1 MFGGPAAI
9 GILALMAFAPLQI
22 HMGQHALI
30 DGFFAFWAMLCLW
43 TLWENLR
50 HPDSPGWLIAY
61 ACSLVLMVLT
71 KENAFFV
78 YVALWGLVT
87 VNRWARFGATTPKLL
102 LVMCGAPLMGVA
114 ILVALAGG
122 VESFIEIYRL
132 LVSKAETLRY
142 AIMTGDGPWYRYLV
156 DLMIMS
162 PIILCLALTGLFTS
176 VRQSRELLY
185 LALFVAFSY
194 LVMCNVKYGMNL
206 RYATIWDLPLR
217 AVAIAQIG
225 VIGTF
230 FERRRALVTVIL
242 VAALCAYELRQ
253 YVIFFKDFGLY
264 ELVTEG
270 LVRAVKILK

>member
-1 MFGGPAAI
+1 
-9 GILALMAFAPLQI
+9 
-22 HMGQHALI
+22 
-30 DGFFAFWAMLCLW
+30 
-43 TLWENLR
+43 
-50 HPDSPGWLIAY
+50 
-61 ACSLVLMVLT
+61 MVLT

-87 VNRWARFGATTPKLL
+87 VNRWTRFGTTTPKLL
-102 LVMCGAPLMGVA
+102 LVMCAAPLMGVA

-122 VESFIEIYRL
+122 LEPFIEIYRL
-132 LVSKAETLRY
+132 LVTKAETLRY

-185 LALFVAFSY
+185 LTLFVAFSY